1 MDQDDTTRNTVAA
14 LAGDEPAD
22 PANELRFSV
31 QSGSLAIQ
39 PGYGTV
45 SVRDGTLGVSP
56 SSELLI
62 GNSMLRGYTIDDALT
77 IRNGILTVPSSHEQ
91 LLAQSDILKSSI
103 GVSAFTSPSG
113 AFTAPP
119 ASGPV
124 LAASSIYNHLSES
137 AFEIKSGVFNLTPDS
152 SALAISSSVPGSH
165 SVIGLSTKDYTLG
178 TSPAPSLSYLGSS
191 PVSVDPAKSLSTIPG
206 GVSAA
211 MPAIGSP
218 ITGIVLN
225 TNSPGGQFEIKQGV
239 FTVTP
244 AAASLGNNVL
254 NVFSSE
260 NAFTI
265 RDGALVVMPI
275 TEPRAMAGT
284 LVNPLAESVI
294 TIRNGTLATDPTSAL
309 ISGEHSF
316 LTLNTRQGTLGIRN
330 EALGLT
336 AEYTRDPQLAFKTQ
350 SVLSSVEWA
359 HVGDGIRADIL
370 DRARIQESFVGFSG
384 SYAGLYIGTREA
396 QPSISILPPSLATF
410 PPIEYFHGAS
420 LLSQVTI
427 HSGMSQLRAANIAP
441 DKEMEAETHG
451 ALLALLD
458 GIDVG
463 LKTMLQGAI
472 LAMRSNNPDKV
483 RHFSASLRELFTHV
497 LHRLSPDNEI
507 KKWSTNKD
515 HFANGKPTRRARLL
529 YICRQINQDSF
540 EKFVDAD
547 IKALLEFLDLF
558 QGGTHDVRPEYTN
571 LQLRAMLVRME
582 DALRFLIEISRA

>member
-1 MDQDDTTRNTVAA
+1 MSQDDTTRNTVIAPT
-14 LAGDEPAD
+14 GDEPVA
-22 PANELRFSV
+22 PANELRFLV
-31 QSGSLAIQ
+31 RNGSLAIEL
-39 PGYGTV
+39 GYGTV
-45 SVRDGTLGVSP
+45 SVRDGALAVSP

-62 GNSMLRGYTIDDALT
+62 GNSMLRGHTIDDALT
-77 IRNGILTVPSSHEQ
+77 IRNGVLTAPSSHEQ
-91 LLAQSDILKSSI
+91 LLAQSGVLKSLTN
-103 GVSAFTSPSG
+103 VSAVTSPND
-113 AFTAPP
+113 ALAIPH
-119 ASGPV
+119 ASSPI
-124 LAASSIYNHLSES
+124 LAASSIYNRPLEG

-152 SALAISSSVPGSH
+152 SVLAVSSSLPGSQ

-178 TSPAPSLSYLGSS
+178 TSPVPSLSYLGGS
-191 PVSVDPAKSLSTIPG
+191 PVSVNPAKSLSTIPG

-218 ITGIVLN
+218 ITGSILN
-225 TNSPGGQFEIKQGV
+225 TYSPGGQFEIKRGV

-244 AAASLGNNVL
+244 AAASLGDNVL
-254 NVFSSE
+254 NAFPSE

-265 RDGALVVMPI
+265 RDGAFVVTPI
-275 TEPRAMAGT
+275 TEPRAAAGT

-316 LTLNTRQGTLGIRN
+316 LTLNAHQGTLGIRDD
-330 EALGLT
+330 ALKLT
-336 AEYTRDPQLAFKTQ
+336 AEYTRNPQLAFKTQ

-359 HVGDGIRADIL
+359 HVGDGIRVDIL
-370 DRARIQESFVGFSG
+370 DRARIQESFAEFSG
-384 SYAGLYIGTREA
+384 SYVGLYVGTREA

-410 PPIEYFHGAS
+410 PPIEYFHSAS
-420 LLSQVTI
+420 LLSQVTV
-427 HSGMSQLRAANIAP
+427 HSGLNQRPAADIAP

-451 ALLALLD
+451 ALFAQLG

-463 LKTMLQGAI
+463 LKKMLQGAI
-472 LAMRSNNPDKV
+472 QAMRSNNPDKV

-497 LHRLSPDNEI
+497 LHELSPDSEI

-529 YICRQINQDSF
+529 YISRQINRDSF

-558 QGGTHDVRPEYTN
+558 QGGTHDIRPEYTD